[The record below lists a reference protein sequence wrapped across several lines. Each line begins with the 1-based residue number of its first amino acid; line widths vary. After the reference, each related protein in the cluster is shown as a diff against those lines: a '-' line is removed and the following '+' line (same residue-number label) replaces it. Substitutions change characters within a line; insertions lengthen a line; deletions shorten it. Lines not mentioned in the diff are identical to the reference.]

1 MVKVLLKA
9 RELQP
14 GPFSPRGPETCSR
27 GLRDVGRSS
36 AEMGN
41 WSPSE
46 VRWWHARSPDT
57 KVYCEHMA
65 TARTRIV
72 IEETY
77 VEAIMERY
85 GLRTKTA
92 AVALALRHL
101 ASQPMSGG
109 EPLSMRGAHAIA
121 DLPGDLP
128 PRGA

>member
-1 MVKVLLKA
+1 MKVIVKSG
-9 RELQP
+9 ELQHRR
-14 GPFSPRGPETCSR
+14 FSPRGPETSSH
-27 GLRDVGRSS
+27 GLRDLGRRS
-36 AEMGN
+36 AQMGTS
-41 WSPSE
+41 SPSE
-46 VRWWHARSPDT
+46 VRWWHTRSPET

-77 VEAIMERY
+77 LEAIMERY
-85 GLRTKTA
+85 GLTTKTA

-109 EPLSMRGAHAIA
+109 ERLSVRGAHAIA
-121 DLPGDLP
+121 DLSADLQ